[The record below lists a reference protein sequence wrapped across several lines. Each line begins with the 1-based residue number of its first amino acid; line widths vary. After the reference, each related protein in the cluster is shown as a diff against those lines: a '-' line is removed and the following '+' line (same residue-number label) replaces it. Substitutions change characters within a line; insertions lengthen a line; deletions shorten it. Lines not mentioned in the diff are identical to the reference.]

1 MVQDVQQARQAIPGD
16 LDTDADEDEG
26 DLRTLADDIGRAIER
41 FQVLQL
47 RRIREHQ
54 LVSV

>member
-1 MVQDVQQARQAIPGD
+1 MKRKRRKRIIRFI
-16 LDTDADEDEG
+16 TADEDEG